1 MCGGGVILDYS
12 EIVSYDGCCLMGF
25 SLFHHQ
31 FFAPPYKAQL
41 DREWVKERLS
51 AVFGGDVRDIANKYV
66 VDIEGILVTNHDGN
80 YYLTEKK

>member
-1 MCGGGVILDYS
+1 MHKELRCYVKHDMVYSTLVYPLDKGY
-12 EIVSYDGCCLMGF
+12 V
-25 SLFHHQ
+25 
-31 FFAPPYKAQL
+31 YKAQL